1 MAQVA
6 IMMTDSSVTHHV
18 NSNVTEHVKDG
29 SPWPA
34 ILKAA
39 LVASLVALLLLLGL
53 TMVQHRFFRGG
64 RVDTHGVLRP

>member
-1 MAQVA
+1 MVN
-6 IMMTDSSVTHHV
+6 DSSAA
-18 NSNVTEHVKDG
+18 NPCSKN

-39 LVASLVALLLLLGL
+39 LIASLLALFLLLGM

-64 RVDTHGVLRP
+64 RIDDHGVLRP